1 MEQYELDA
9 AAAWE
14 RIVAVQREATQARL
28 AKSRRPAAASPGRG
42 GTTMLTEHQHKPGEF
57 DPGHCQD
64 CARETDLLDHYHHV
78 QRQEQAFKEAHRWA
92 RKARRDATWAL
103 WSAAIGILLA
113 AIALLTG

>member
-1 MEQYELDA
+1 MEQYELSA
-9 AAAWE
+9 AAAWA
-14 RIVAVQREATQARL
+14 IVALQREATQARL

-78 QRQEQAFKEAHRWA
+78 QRQEQALKQAHRWA

-103 WSAAIGILLA
+103 WAAGIGILLA

>member
-1 MEQYELDA
+1 MEQYELGT

-14 RIVAVQREATQARL
+14 RIVALQREATQARL
-28 AKSRRPAAASPGRG
+28 AKSRRPAAASPDRG

>member
-1 MEQYELDA
+1 MEQYELGA

-14 RIVAVQREATQARL
+14 RIVALQHEATQARL

-64 CARETDLLDHYHHV
+64 CARETNLLDHYHHV
-78 QRQEQAFKEAHRWA
+78 QHQERAFKEAHRWA